1 MTVLGIARR
10 GRRAISVGIVII
22 VMAVTPSFA
31 EEPSN
36 PSQERA
42 RFIQSIPDIVK
53 EISPTVVRFLLYDKK
68 NILVEEGNGFF
79 LNEEGEVVTS
89 AQMLRSAYRAEIR
102 VSNGRRYPVKYILA
116 EDLFGEGIIV
126 SADIPKESITV
137 ASFTKKSLSHG
148 EEVVLPAIFSDSS
161 KSGKGMIFPVKNII
175 DTEDIFQGI
184 RLIPREL
191 CGTPVATMQAE
202 IFGVATLF
210 SSGKESYALL
220 IPISRIVRFPK
231 KKSFTEWKILSKE
244 ETSIKKGLNDL
255 LKNRYDDAIEI
266 FSKEVKRDPN
276 NAIAHYALAI
286 TYDTRKKYSAA
297 LASYIEAVR
306 INPDNAIAYYS
317 LGMLYGKQH
326 RYHEEIESYKK
337 AIRINPEYVEAHYS
351 LGLAYTTVRNHAAA
365 MHQSQILQNLDR
377 ELAESLRA
385 TVHHDTH

>member
-1 MTVLGIARR
+1 
-10 GRRAISVGIVII
+10 
-22 VMAVTPSFA
+22 
-31 EEPSN
+31 
-36 PSQERA
+36 
-42 RFIQSIPDIVK
+42 
-53 EISPTVVRFLLYDKK
+53 
-68 NILVEEGNGFF
+68 
-79 LNEEGEVVTS
+79 
-89 AQMLRSAYRAEIR
+89 
-102 VSNGRRYPVKYILA
+102 
-116 EDLFGEGIIV
+116 
-126 SADIPKESITV
+126 
-137 ASFTKKSLSHG
+137 
-148 EEVVLPAIFSDSS
+148 
-161 KSGKGMIFPVKNII
+161 
-175 DTEDIFQGI
+175 
-184 RLIPREL
+184 
-191 CGTPVATMQAE
+191 
-202 IFGVATLF
+202 
-210 SSGKESYALL
+210 
-220 IPISRIVRFPK
+220 
-231 KKSFTEWKILSKE
+231 
-244 ETSIKKGLNDL
+244 